1 MTTLPPPGIKKFN
14 DNSPEKKAYNL
25 ADSFYQYLPIQN
37 DRNRLGF
44 NIYRNLIGEGDTPE
58 VIVKNGKY
66 KLTGIEREDFIKLL
80 TEEISKLKI

>member
-1 MTTLPPPGIKKFN
+1 MTTLPPPSIKKFN

-25 ADSFYQYLPIQN
+25 ADSFVKYLPIQN

-44 NIYRNLIGEGDTPE
+44 NIYRNLIGEGETPE
-58 VIVKNGKY
+58 IIVKSGKY
-66 KLTGIEREDFIKLL
+66 RLNGIDKEDFIKLL